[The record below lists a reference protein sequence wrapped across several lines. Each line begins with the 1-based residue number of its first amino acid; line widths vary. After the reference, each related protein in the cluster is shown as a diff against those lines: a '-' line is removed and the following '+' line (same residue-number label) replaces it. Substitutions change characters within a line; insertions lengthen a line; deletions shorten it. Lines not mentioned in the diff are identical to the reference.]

1 MTTPRRPDH
10 PIQSIFLER
19 WSPRSFDPIDMPE
32 ADLMC
37 MLEAARWAP
46 SAFNIQP
53 WRFLYSLREDAYW
66 STYLDTL
73 DAFNRSWASQASALV
88 AVLSDTTMPNDHQ
101 VPQAP
106 LRSHGLDT
114 GAAWAHLALQA
125 TSLGYQAHAMA
136 GIDLARARESL
147 NVPDNFCIQIIIAI
161 GKQADPAR
169 LPEDLRKREMPSDR
183 LPLEK
188 IAFAG
193 GFPQ

>member
-1 MTTPRRPDH
+1 MTTTRKADH
-10 PIQSIFLER
+10 PIQPIFLER
-19 WSPRSFDPIDMPE
+19 WSPRSFDPIDMPA

-53 WRFLYSLREDAYW
+53 WRFLYSRREDVYW
-66 STYLDTL
+66 SCYLDTL
-73 DAFNRSWASQASALV
+73 DAFNRSWANQASALV
-88 AVLSDTTMPNDHQ
+88 AVLSNTITPSDH
-101 VPQAP
+101 QAP
-106 LRSHGLDT
+106 LRSHSLDA

-136 GIDLARARESL
+136 GIDLARAREAL

-161 GKQADPAR
+161 GKKADPAR
-169 LPEDLRKREMPSDR
+169 LPEELRKREIPSDR
-183 LPLEK
+183 LPLNK